1 MVCVN
6 SNGNGETEDVYSE
19 VDEAVAVDA
28 SNKQRTTSD
37 TIDQEQHP
45 YHEAVRP
52 EQMQLFSSQEDSAE
66 RTPDDDFPPSPTL
79 SSKMNVMNDSIRKQ
93 AEAKSKPNF

>member
-1 MVCVN
+1 MQENLMVCVN

-28 SNKQRTTSD
+28 SNKQRTASD

-45 YHEAVRP
+45 YH
-52 EQMQLFSSQEDSAE
+52 
-66 RTPDDDFPPSPTL
+66 
-79 SSKMNVMNDSIRKQ
+79 
-93 AEAKSKPNF
+93 